1 MIIKYFVI
9 LHKMNRIEKRISDTR
24 PGAPVYNPEN
34 TNSTIGM
41 LGGSSYLYQRRRQS
55 VNKQSD
61 KQTSQSTNRNNT
73 KKINGVAILK
83 NQGDRLK
90 RLENKLE
97 QIEKN
102 QAITS
107 SNIDLIN
114 DKTTTKIELMNGS
127 YKKQMLVMKNYI
139 KELELK
145 IIELESNKPIT
156 VKAVKKTT
164 TNQENISLEILEKN

>member
-1 MIIKYFVI
+1 
-9 LHKMNRIEKRISDTR
+9 
-24 PGAPVYNPEN
+24 
-34 TNSTIGM
+34 M
-41 LGGSSYLYQRRRQS
+41 LGGSSYLYQRP
-55 VNKQSD
+55 NK
-61 KQTSQSTNRNNT
+61 KMSQSISRNNT
-73 KKINGVAILK
+73 RQINGVVILK

-164 TNQENISLEILEKN
+164 TNQENISLEILEKIREKN

>member
-1 MIIKYFVI
+1 
-9 LHKMNRIEKRISDTR
+9 MNRIEKRISGTR
-24 PGAPVYNPEN
+24 PGAPVCNPGKPN
-34 TNSTIGM
+34 NNVGM
-41 LGGSSYLYQRRRQS
+41 LGGTSYLYQRPPT
-55 VNKQSD
+55 NK
-61 KQTSQSTNRNNT
+61 KKSQSISINNT
-73 KKINGVAILK
+73 KQINGVAILK

-90 RLENKLE
+90 RLENKVE
-97 QIEKN
+97 QIEKT

-107 SNIDLIN
+107 SNIGLIN

-145 IIELESNKPIT
+145 ITVLESNKPIS
-156 VKAVKKTT
+156 VKAVKKKTT

>member
-1 MIIKYFVI
+1 
-9 LHKMNRIEKRISDTR
+9 MNRIERRIAGTTNR
-24 PGAPVYNPEN
+24 PGAPVCNPGKPVN
-34 TNSTIGM
+34 NVGM
-41 LGGSSYLYQRRRQS
+41 LGGTSYLYSRQQQLT
-55 VNKQSD
+55 NK
-61 KQTSQSTNRNNT
+61 KRSQPISRNNT
-73 KKINGVAILK
+73 RQINGVAMLK
-83 NQGDRLK
+83 NQGDRLR

-114 DKTTTKIELMNGS
+114 DKTTTKIQLMNGS
-127 YKKQMLVMKNYI
+127 YKKQMIVMKNYI

-145 IIELESNKPIT
+145 ITELESNKPVI

-164 TNQENISLEILEKN
+164 PNQENISLEILEKN

>member
-1 MIIKYFVI
+1 
-9 LHKMNRIEKRISDTR
+9 MNRIEKRISGTR
-24 PGAPVYNPEN
+24 PGAPVCNPGKP
-34 TNSTIGM
+34 NSNVGM
-41 LGGSSYLYQRRRQS
+41 LGGTSYLYQRP
-55 VNKQSD
+55 NK
-61 KQTSQSTNRNNT
+61 KMSQSISRNNT
-73 KKINGVAILK
+73 KRVNGVAILK

-114 DKTTTKIELMNGS
+114 DKTTTKIQLMNGS
-127 YKKQMLVMKNYI
+127 YKKQMIVMKNYI

-145 IIELESNKPIT
+145 LMHSMEPYRQVLCMLLTILRQLEQ
-156 VKAVKKTT
+156 
-164 TNQENISLEILEKN
+164 QEQDLLRLGFLEIQRDYRKSLYA